1 MFGNTRS
8 LPAMSSAIFFAS
20 AAVLARPNFGVG
32 TPASWE
38 KLSWRRWPTFKRLM
52 ETSNQR
58 YMAENSFWL
67 KWTTFKRLMETCSCT
82 DSCLCCWTPDTT
94 AGRTCH
100 TKFYLCL
107 FWNHVEDKQGLHLKE
122 WGLPSLATQAQRPP
136 SPSATRKPSL
146 QFLKQGV
153 LPLYSRDTLPNPSC
167 QRF

>member
-1 MFGNTRS
+1 
-8 LPAMSSAIFFAS
+8 MSSAIFFAS

-100 TKFYLCL
+100 TKFDLCL
-107 FWNHVEDKQGLHLKE
+107 FWNHVEDKQGLHYRMRITFFGDPSTETPFTLCSKE
-122 WGLPSLATQAQRPP
+122 AILAVSETEGPPIFCLLRSIYQR
-136 SPSATRKPSL
+136 
-146 QFLKQGV
+146 
-153 LPLYSRDTLPNPSC
+153 YSS
-167 QRF
+167 